1 MRCSNLVPH
10 QGHVCPAGDAAK
22 PFVTACPSPSSL
34 GAHRCRAASSSRL
47 PPLARA
53 EVVADPKIGPQL
65 GARQQAQ
72 AVAGEAG
79 ACGAVW
85 SGGLGLACSVW
96 LGFGDAAQGDFEA
109 EGAEL
114 ADVVGDLPAGVAL
127 AFVVVNAEV
136 LIAMPGLDSSLW

>member
-1 MRCSNLVPH
+1 MRAWAGRWARTGMRWNWPCGPAAGSAHPCCS
-10 QGHVCPAGDAAK
+10 
-22 PFVTACPSPSSL
+22 
-34 GAHRCRAASSSRL
+34 
-47 PPLARA
+47 PPPVMITIPGSGRT
-53 EVVADPKIGPQL
+53 DPKIGPQL

-72 AVAGEAG
+72 AVAGGAG

-114 ADVVGDLPAGVAL
+114 ADVVSDLPAGVAL
-127 AFVVVNAEV
+127 ALVVV
-136 LIAMPGLDSSLW
+136 